1 MFRRIDDFLEIWADE
16 RKKTLEAIRT
26 VPAAKMGHSGTPASR
41 SLGRLGWHLVES
53 CVELPGHLGLAVDGP
68 RVGENGFIAEPLPAT
83 MDEVA
88 AAYDRASASVAGK
101 VREWSDADLE
111 SVDELYGE
119 RWRRGFSL
127 FVLVAHQAH
136 HRAQM
141 TVLMREAGLRP
152 PALYGPT
159 AEGWAAWGVAAP
171 AV

>member
-1 MFRRIDDFLEIWADE
+1 MFRRIDDFLEIWGDE
-16 RKKTLEAIRT
+16 RTKTLETLRA
-26 VPAAKMGHSGTPASR
+26 VPTAKMGHSGTATSR

-68 RVGENGFIAEPLPAT
+68 RVGETGFIADPLPAT
-83 MDEVA
+83 MEEIA
-88 AAYDRASASVAGK
+88 AAYALSSVSVAAK
-101 VREWSDADLE
+101 VKEWSDADLE
-111 SVDELYGE
+111 TVDELYGQ

-127 FVLVAHQAH
+127 FVLVAHQTH

-141 TVLMREAGLRP
+141 TVLMREAGLKP

-159 AEGWAAWGVAAP
+159 SEGWAVYGVAAP

>member
-1 MFRRIDDFLEIWADE
+1 VFRRIDDFLEIWADE
-16 RKKTLEAIRT
+16 RKKTLDTLRA
-26 VPAAKMGHSGTPASR
+26 VPTEKMGHSGTATTR

-53 CVELPGHLGLAVDGP
+53 CVELPGHLGVKVDGP
-68 RVGENGFIAEPLPAT
+68 AVGESGFIAEPLPGT

-88 AAYDRASASVAGK
+88 AAYERASGSVAEK
-101 VREWSDADLE
+101 VKEWNDADLGT
-111 SVDELYGE
+111 VDELYGE
-119 RWRRGFSL
+119 KWRRGFSL
-127 FVLVAHQAH
+127 FVLVTHQAH

-159 AEGWAAWGVAAP
+159 SEGWAAYGVAAP